1 MSIQKTAI
9 YKEKLSSKKTENLFI
24 TLMLIFLVFT
34 LWRASSYG
42 LDGTTITCAIFFLF
56 FLFYVVN
63 YKVLIICIF
72 PEKLKLQF
80 GIFSWVVP
88 FENIVSCGLDNNIPT
103 LKKYGGAGIHFMMVR
118 GRYRVSFNFLEY
130 KRVVV
135 KLKKKQG
142 WVQDVSFSTQQPSK
156 FLKVLQEK

>member
-56 FLFYVVN
+56 FLFYVLDSTC
-63 YKVLIICIF
+63 KCTTSQCRKRG
-72 PEKLKLQF
+72 KL
-80 GIFSWVVP
+80 
-88 FENIVSCGLDNNIPT
+88 
-103 LKKYGGAGIHFMMVR
+103 R
-118 GRYRVSFNFLEY
+118 
-130 KRVVV
+130 
-135 KLKKKQG
+135 
-142 WVQDVSFSTQQPSK
+142 
-156 FLKVLQEK
+156 